1 MLQDAIRKHV
11 YITTKSPR
19 FNQIK
24 IYVTYGWE
32 DVKRMRRKVS
42 ESFPTLGNNKERPQW
57 QSVADTQTHERK
69 LLGAS
74 QHRNMHLKIWSWAK
88 QHHESW
94 ELRRVSQY
102 HRSISSSFTEVD
114 FLFLTLLTEPHAEN
128 VKLRKFLPSLDNF
141 SRNICLGNICQE
153 NIFGLFL
160 SRIFSVECF
169 SERGKSHGHQ
179 SYGGWAW
186 TIADWLKG
194 YWGKLNKEDKVEGL
208 LCK

>member
-69 LLGAS
+69 LLGGS
-74 QHRNMHLKIWSWAK
+74 QHRNMHLKICSWAK
-88 QHHESW
+88 
-94 ELRRVSQY
+94 
-102 HRSISSSFTEVD
+102 FTEVD
-114 FLFLTLLTEPHAEN
+114 FLFLILLTEPHAEN
-128 VKLRKFLPSLDNF
+128 VKLRKMLPSLDNF

>member
-57 QSVADTQTHERK
+57 QSVADTQTHESK

-74 QHRNMHLKIWSWAK
+74 QHRNMHLKICSWAK

-114 FLFLTLLTEPHAEN
+114 FLFLILLTEPHAEN
-128 VKLRKFLPSLDNF
+128 VKLRKILPSLDNF
-141 SRNICLGNICQE
+141 SRNICQE